1 MRGCFF
7 KYRSD
12 CRIFHDPCVANGS
25 RGIVPKKFFLAY
37 NPIVVYNCF
46 INFRGKI
53 MVKQLTKTEKVLFAL
68 LGLSVAIIVLGI
80 LFLLNAM
87 QDMENPDNIA
97 FFTAFSQIDNV
108 LAKYIVVIL
117 TMSAGI
123 MLFCGVEIPKQETP
137 QRTYY
142 RNYDVCICAHSS
154 ARVRVYRN
162 LAACGKS
169 HYDGYAGV

>member
-12 CRIFHDPCVANGS
+12 CRIFHATRVAKGS

-117 TMSAGI
+117 TNVGL
-123 MLFCGVEIPKQETP
+123 LFLLRLFYGTSVI
-137 QRTYY
+137 
-142 RNYDVCICAHSS
+142 V
-154 ARVRVYRN
+154 
-162 LAACGKS
+162 
-169 HYDGYAGV
+169 

>member
-1 MRGCFF
+1 
-7 KYRSD
+7 
-12 CRIFHDPCVANGS
+12 
-25 RGIVPKKFFLAY
+25 
-37 NPIVVYNCF
+37 
-46 INFRGKI
+46 

-123 MLFCGVEIPKQETP
+123 MLFSNVALRFPNKKL
-137 QRTYY
+137 
-142 RNYDVCICAHSS
+142 RNGD
-154 ARVRVYRN
+154 R
-162 LAACGKS
+162 KS
-169 HYDGYAGV
+169 VV

>member
-1 MRGCFF
+1 
-7 KYRSD
+7 
-12 CRIFHDPCVANGS
+12 
-25 RGIVPKKFFLAY
+25 
-37 NPIVVYNCF
+37 
-46 INFRGKI
+46 
-53 MVKQLTKTEKVLFAL
+53 MVKQFTKTEKVLFAL

-123 MLFCGVEIPKQETP
+123 MLFSNV
-137 QRTYY
+137 RTYY

-169 HYDGYAGV
+169 HYDGYAGI